1 MNCGLDLTREND
13 PGLPADYDLPSEPLS
28 EPFFDTFFFVEITSI
43 YRVFLSEPLAVKIQ
57 SSLTPWSHPV
67 ISGGFFVTKNSS
79 DDRCMAQPVSC
90 ARTESINPP
99 LMQQNHAEN
108 SVSSAIAASI
118 KKRRSECFDRWS
130 GTTI

>member
-57 SSLTPWSHPV
+57 SSLTP
-67 ISGGFFVTKNSS
+67 
-79 DDRCMAQPVSC
+79 
-90 ARTESINPP
+90 
-99 LMQQNHAEN
+99 
-108 SVSSAIAASI
+108 
-118 KKRRSECFDRWS
+118 
-130 GTTI
+130 